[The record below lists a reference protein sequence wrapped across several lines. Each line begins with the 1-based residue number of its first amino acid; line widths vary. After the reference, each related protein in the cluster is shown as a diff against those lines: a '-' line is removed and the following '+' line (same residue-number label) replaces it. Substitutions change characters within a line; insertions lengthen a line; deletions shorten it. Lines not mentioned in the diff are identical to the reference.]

1 MKKKLY
7 RSRSKKMVGGVIGGL
22 ADYLSMDVTLLRVL
36 FVILLITTAF
46 FPCSLIYLIMIFIV
60 PNEGDVIKHD

>member
-7 RSRSKKMVGGVIGGL
+7 RSKSKKMLGGVLGGL
-22 ADYLSMDVTLLRVL
+22 SGYIQIDVTLLRIL
-36 FVILLITTAF
+36 FVILLLTTAF
-46 FPCSLIYLIMIFIV
+46 FPFGLIYLIMIFVV

>member
-7 RSRSKKMVGGVIGGL
+7 RSKSKKMLGGVLGGL
-22 ADYLSMDVTLLRVL
+22 SDYVQIDVTLLRIL
-36 FVILLITTAF
+36 FAIMLFTTAF
-46 FPCSLIYLIMIFIV
+46 FPFGLIYLIMIFVV

>member
-1 MKKKLY
+1 MKKLY

-22 ADYLSMDVTLLRVL
+22 ADYLSMDVTLLRIL

-46 FPCSLIYLIMIFIV
+46 FPFSLIYLIMIFIV

>member
-22 ADYLSMDVTLLRVL
+22 ADYLSMNVTLLRIL
-36 FVILLITTAF
+36 FVILLLTTAF
-46 FPCSLIYLIMIFIV
+46 FPFGLIYLIMIFIV